1 MSRAILSLLACAALA
16 GCNATTG
23 FGYRGGSATVQPT
36 TTTFS
41 GGTIYYSS
49 TSASAGAVALAI
61 GFLGFA
67 LHGDSGSYYRVN
79 ANPFAAITPTAALP
93 ELDPERRVN
102 EQDCTR
108 PIEDTSANLRCK

>member
-1 MSRAILSLLACAALA
+1 MSRIVFWLIACAALA
-16 GCNATTG
+16 GCNATTS
-23 FGYRGGSATVQPT
+23 FGYRGVGGTVQPT
-36 TTTFS
+36 TTAYS
-41 GGTIYYSS
+41 GGAIAYTS

-67 LHGDSGSYYRVN
+67 LHSDSGSYYRVN
-79 ANPFAAITPTAALP
+79 ANPFAAITSTERLP

-108 PIEDTSANLRCK
+108 PIEDWSANLRCK